1 MLLGAIIARSSL
13 SIYRSSHLT
22 WLDCQPMRSDKP
34 IRLLIHPYPPPLC
47 INTLPPPLMYFDRS
61 LSVLTSRHFWLWP
74 STAYLQN
81 FPRGRYLLASLNQ
94 VDLSLNNTYFLLRP
108 PLLRSPMLISNKLGN
123 GNSQRDKT
131 CRLLFSQDSFS
142 AKLTSLPNGASCLC
156 AATTAVFATAGC
168 VCLSL
173 LCFQE
178 LAVSSVYVLAA
189 KMQKSA
195 VTLIFA
201 SLFLSNCFYLCF
213 LCVSLFSSPTEIIV
227 LFCGF
232 QYWHKHSDKYNY
244 RQTVPCQNVNK
255 AYLLLWGIEGVGV
268 ME

>member
-1 MLLGAIIARSSL
+1 
-13 SIYRSSHLT
+13 
-22 WLDCQPMRSDKP
+22 
-34 IRLLIHPYPPPLC
+34 
-47 INTLPPPLMYFDRS
+47 
-61 LSVLTSRHFWLWP
+61 
-74 STAYLQN
+74 
-81 FPRGRYLLASLNQ
+81 
-94 VDLSLNNTYFLLRP
+94 
-108 PLLRSPMLISNKLGN
+108 MLISNRLEN

-156 AATTAVFATAGC
+156 AATTAVFATTSLLPTNAVFATAGC
-168 VCLSL
+168 VFKSL

-195 VTLIFA
+195 VTPIFA

-227 LFCGF
+227 LFAVF
-232 QYWHKHSDKYNY
+232 NTDTNTVTETNTITY
-244 RQTVPCQNVNK
+244 RQELVKMSKRFTCSCE
-255 AYLLLWGIEGVGV
+255 A
-268 ME
+268 

>member
-1 MLLGAIIARSSL
+1 
-13 SIYRSSHLT
+13 
-22 WLDCQPMRSDKP
+22 MRSDKP
-34 IRLLIHPYPPPLC
+34 IRLLIHPYLAPLC

-61 LSVLTSRHFWLWP
+61 LSALTSRHFCLWP

-81 FPRGRYLLASLNQ
+81 FPRGGRLLASLNQ
-94 VDLSLNNTYFLLRP
+94 VDLSLNNTYFLLNP
-108 PLLRSPMLISNKLGN
+108 PLLRSPMVISNRLEN

-156 AATTAVFATAGC
+156 AATTAVFATTSLLPTTAVFATAGC
-168 VCLSL
+168 VFKSL

-178 LAVSSVYVLAA
+178 LAVSSVYVLAT

-195 VTLIFA
+195 VTPIFA

-227 LFCGF
+227 LFAVF
-232 QYWHKHSDKYNY
+232 NTDTNTVTATNTITY
-244 RQTVPCQNVNK
+244 RQELVKMSKRFTCSCE
-255 AYLLLWGIEGVGV
+255 A
-268 ME
+268 

>member
-1 MLLGAIIARSSL
+1 MLLGAIILCLVISL
-13 SIYRSSHLT
+13 NLQIIPPHLAGLPT
-22 WLDCQPMRSDKP
+22 DKVRQANT
-34 IRLLIHPYPPPLC
+34 ITHPPLSC
-47 INTLPPPLMYFDRS
+47 SPLHKHSPPPLMYFDRS
-61 LSVLTSRHFWLWP
+61 LSALTSRRFCLWP

-81 FPRGRYLLASLNQ
+81 FPRGETLTCLTQSGRPISQQHLLLAK
-94 VDLSLNNTYFLLRP
+94 DP
-108 PLLRSPMLISNKLGN
+108 SPILISNRLGN

-156 AATTAVFATAGC
+156 AATTAVFVTACC

-178 LAVSSVYVLAA
+178 LAVSSVYVLAT

-195 VTLIFA
+195 VTPIFA

-213 LCVSLFSSPTEIIV
+213 LCTVCTSYSPHPQQNHSYVLRFSILT
-227 LFCGF
+227 
-232 QYWHKHSDKYNY
+232 
-244 RQTVPCQNVNK
+244 QT
-255 AYLLLWGIEGVGV
+255 LW
-268 ME
+268 